1 MDSLPLSSTREYRI
15 AKDGIDSLELHET
28 PLNAL
33 KRNEVLVKI
42 YSVALN
48 YRDLI
53 IVNGNY
59 PAVVKD
65 NVVPCSDM
73 AGQVVA
79 VSPSVT
85 RWKIGDRVTSSFFL
99 DHIYGELN
107 ANSFETALGGPIDGV
122 LTQYR
127 AFPEHALVAIPDK
140 LTYHEVASLP
150 CAGVSAYNALYGAV
164 PLKPGDSV
172 LVQGTGGVSLLALQI
187 AASAGASVIIT
198 SSSDAKLEIARGLG
212 AMHTINY
219 RTTPDWDKE
228 VLKLT
233 NGTGVDYV
241 IEVGGEA
248 TLGKSLASIRVGG
261 YIPMVGYLAGLDRPS
276 DFGNLVVKVISKAA
290 NLRGIPGGHRG
301 HLENLIKLISVTGM
315 KPYIVRVFKFDEAKL
330 AFSYL
335 AKQEHVGKV
344 VIQVADD

>member
-1 MDSLPLSSTREYRI
+1 MR
-15 AKDGIDSLELHET
+15 KQDGIDSLELHET

-59 PAVVKD
+59 PAVYVSSFVFMTLDSLICENSVKD

-127 AFPEHALVAIPDK
+127 AFPEHVI
-140 LTYHEVASLP
+140 
-150 CAGVSAYNALYGAV
+150 
-164 PLKPGDSV
+164 
-172 LVQGTGGVSLLALQI
+172 QFSLL
-187 AASAGASVIIT
+187 
-198 SSSDAKLEIARGLG
+198 
-212 AMHTINY
+212 
-219 RTTPDWDKE
+219 
-228 VLKLT
+228 VLF
-233 NGTGVDYV
+233 
-241 IEVGGEA
+241 
-248 TLGKSLASIRVGG
+248 SLMEFTR
-261 YIPMVGYLAGLDRPS
+261 LW
-276 DFGNLVVKVISKAA
+276 
-290 NLRGIPGGHRG
+290 
-301 HLENLIKLISVTGM
+301 
-315 KPYIVRVFKFDEAKL
+315 
-330 AFSYL
+330 
-335 AKQEHVGKV
+335 
-344 VIQVADD
+344 